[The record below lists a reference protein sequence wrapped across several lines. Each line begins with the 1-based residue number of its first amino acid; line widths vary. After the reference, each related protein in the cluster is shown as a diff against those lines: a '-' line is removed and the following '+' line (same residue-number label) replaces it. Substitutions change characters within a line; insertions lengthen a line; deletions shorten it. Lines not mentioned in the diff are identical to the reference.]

1 MPALGFP
8 SGTHPCMVR
17 VQGGPVSA
25 DGVIHFFCFFFLAE
39 TQSGKKKGG
48 KILLEGFWAM
58 NWPMAMPS
66 MSQQS

>member
-1 MPALGFP
+1 
-8 SGTHPCMVR
+8 MVR